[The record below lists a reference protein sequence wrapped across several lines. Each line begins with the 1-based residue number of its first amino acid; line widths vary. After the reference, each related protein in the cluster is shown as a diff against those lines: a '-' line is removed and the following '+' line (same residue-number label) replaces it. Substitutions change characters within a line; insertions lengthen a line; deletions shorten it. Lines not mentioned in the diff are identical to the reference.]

1 MSAIIPISVGSLA
14 EGAFTKL
21 VQAITAGEFKP
32 GERLSEANL
41 ARQLGISR
49 GPLREALG
57 RLEGKLVE
65 RTPRVGVRV
74 IALSRPDLD
83 QLLTIRE
90 ALEGMGCRLAA
101 QRVTDRDIRQ
111 LTDLLANH
119 GSDPKVLNAKGY
131 FQRTSDDDFHLQIM
145 RCARNERLEALLME
159 GLYYQLR
166 LYRYQSSE
174 RPGRAQQAYDEHVE
188 IVRALSA
195 RDPDRAEQ
203 AMRRHIRHAHASLAG
218 AFVEAAA
225 TSRSTGG
232 RSVARQARL
241 PRRVR
246 AAGF

>member
-1 MSAIIPISVGSLA
+1 MSAIIPISIGSLA
-14 EGAFTKL
+14 EEAFTKL

-32 GERLSEANL
+32 GERLSEAHL

-57 RLEGKLVE
+57 RLEGKLVQ
-65 RTPRVGVRV
+65 RTPRVGVSV
-74 IALSRPDLD
+74 IALSRQDLE

-101 QRVTDRDIRQ
+101 QRVTDREIQQ
-111 LTDLLANH
+111 LTELLANH
-119 GSDPKVLNAKGY
+119 GSDPNVLNAKGY

-188 IVRALSA
+188 IVMALSA
-195 RDPDRAEQ
+195 SDPDRAER
-203 AMRRHIRHAHASLAG
+203 AMRSHIRNAYASLAS

-225 TSRSTGG
+225 TSRPAAG
-232 RSVARQARL
+232 RSVALQPRL

-246 AAGF
+246 AVG

>member
-1 MSAIIPISVGSLA
+1 MSAIIPISIGSLA
-14 EGAFTKL
+14 EEAFTKL

-32 GERLSEANL
+32 GERLSEAHL

-57 RLEGKLVE
+57 RLEGKLVQ
-65 RTPRVGVRV
+65 RTPRVGVSV
-74 IALSRPDLD
+74 IALSRQDLE

-101 QRVTDRDIRQ
+101 QRVTDREIQQ
-111 LTDLLANH
+111 LTELLANH
-119 GSDPKVLNAKGY
+119 GSDPNVLNAKGY

-188 IVRALSA
+188 IVMALSA
-195 RDPDRAEQ
+195 RDPDRAER
-203 AMRRHIRHAHASLAG
+203 AMRSHIRNAYASLAS

-225 TSRSTGG
+225 TSRPAAG
-232 RSVARQARL
+232 RSVALQPRL

-246 AAGF
+246 AVG